1 MSWAEINEQ
10 RQREMREHEEE
21 SKAFVRRVTEQLH
34 EQQSAFQ
41 KEFDE
46 TDKRISILIQQD
58 KTR

>member
-21 SKAFVRRVTEQLH
+21 SKAFVRRVTEQLR
-34 EQQSAFQ
+34 EQQSAFE

-46 TDKRISILIQQD
+46 NERRIFRLMER
-58 KTR
+58 K